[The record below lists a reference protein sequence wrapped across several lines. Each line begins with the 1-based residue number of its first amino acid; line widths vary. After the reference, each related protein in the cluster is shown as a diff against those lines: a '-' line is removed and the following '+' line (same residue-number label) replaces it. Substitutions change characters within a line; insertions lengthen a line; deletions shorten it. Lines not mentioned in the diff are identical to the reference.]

1 MSSPSPNS
9 PPRLGG
15 VAAPPRKGARAP
27 LPGATCL
34 SSTRHPDRNPRREDG
49 NRQQPDRNVRHQPA
63 LSFGHRQTAVLR
75 ILGPDRDK
83 VFILS
88 EPAHGVQEK
97 VSISLRT
104 EEAV

>member
-1 MSSPSPNS
+1 MATNKMN
-9 PPRLGG
+9 RT
-15 VAAPPRKGARAP
+15 VVP
-27 LPGATCL
+27 LNFISQIGNVDFSLPAFEVL
-34 SSTRHPDRNPRREDG
+34 FSTLHPDRNPRREDG
-49 NRQQPDRNVRHQPA
+49 NRQQQDRNVRHQPA

-97 VSISLRT
+97 ISISLRT